1 MTAMSIVADHHGF
14 VIGVDCHAKNHVY
27 SIAAARGDI
36 LATRQFPATK
46 AGMDR
51 AISWAGK
58 HTGGDMSA
66 LFAIEGTA
74 TYGANLSRHVVRA
87 GYKRVEAP
95 WTATSCKGK
104 SDELDAGKIAR
115 ATLACQIDQLRD
127 PRADGIRGA
136 LAILLASRNQIQTAK
151 TSAKNQL
158 TALMRFHDLG
168 IDVRK
173 AVSMKQVKTIA
184 IWQARDTGDI
194 AVFYA
199 MREAIDLAQSILQL
213 EKKADSNR
221 AEILALVRQC
231 EAAPLLEEKG
241 YGPISVAQIFVSF
254 SHAGRIATEAK
265 FAALAGVNPVPASS
279 GNTVRHRLNRRGDRQ
294 LNRAFHTI
302 ALTRMRTDEET
313 KAYVAR
319 RRLEGK
325 TDREIRRCLKR
336 YLARHAYRTLNHTP
350 PTQP

>member
-1 MTAMSIVADHHGF
+1 MSIVADHHGF

-27 SIAAARGDI
+27 SIATARGDI
-36 LATRQFPATK
+36 LATRQFPTTA
-46 AGMDR
+46 AGMGR
-51 AISWAGK
+51 AISWVGRT
-58 HTGGDMSA
+58 TGGDMSA

-74 TYGANLSRHVVRA
+74 TYGANLSRLAARA
-87 GYKRVEAP
+87 GYTRVEAP
-95 WTATSCKGK
+95 WTGKSSKGK
-104 SDELDAGKIAR
+104 SDEIDAGKIAR

-158 TALMRFHDLG
+158 TALTRFHDLG

-173 AVSMKQVKTIA
+173 TMSMKQIRAIA
-184 IWQARDTGDI
+184 TWQARDTGDI

-199 MREAIDLAQSILQL
+199 RREAIDLAQSILQL
-213 EKKADSNR
+213 EKKAATNQ
-221 AEILALVRQC
+221 AEILALVRQS
-231 EAAPLLEEKG
+231 EAGPLLEEKG

-254 SHAGRIATEAK
+254 SHAGRIETEAK

-279 GNTVRHRLNRRGDRQ
+279 GNTVRHRLNRGGDRQ
-294 LNRAFHTI
+294 LNSALHTI
-302 ALTRMRTDEET
+302 ALTKMRTDEQT